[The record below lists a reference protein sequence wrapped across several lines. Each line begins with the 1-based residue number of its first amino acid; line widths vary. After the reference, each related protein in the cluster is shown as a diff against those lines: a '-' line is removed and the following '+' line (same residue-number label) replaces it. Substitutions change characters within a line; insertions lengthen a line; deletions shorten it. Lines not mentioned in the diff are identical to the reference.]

1 MLQLPAVRRR
11 KRLPA
16 LFKEASVHSAQV
28 LLELVLTQPRSST
41 EDADVEGLALVT
53 GISVAA

>member
-16 LFKEASVHSAQV
+16 PFKEASVHSAQV
-28 LLELVLTQPRSST
+28 LLHLILTQTRSSA
-41 EDADVEGLALVT
+41 EDAAVEGLGLVAGT
-53 GISVAA
+53 SVAA